1 MDQNHAYHQLKV
13 APEGTLF
20 AAFTLP
26 LGFYELVRVSF
37 WLLNQPVC
45 FPRFMEHCLE
55 GIGHE
60 FVIPY
65 LDDIL
70 FYSAS
75 FEDHLSHLF
84 QVLHWLKK
92 YDTKIRG
99 SNPQLFK
106 REVSYLRRLILS
118 EKYKAD
124 AKNIAAVQEKI
135 KWPLKSF
142 TELRSIRGF
151 IDWTHVFDD
160 PFSELL
166 KRQAENQRNKL
177 LPWKPIHQNALD
189 NLLNWLKPSPL
200 LAYPGL
206 WETIHTDATYRCIRK
221 EFRLCVVSDT
231 GWVIEDTW
239 IWKYSLFRCKSQIS

>member
-1 MDQNHAYHQLKV
+1 
-13 APEGTLF
+13 
-20 AAFTLP
+20 
-26 LGFYELVRVSF
+26 
-37 WLLNQPVC
+37 
-45 FPRFMEHCLE
+45 MEHRLE

-99 SNPQLFK
+99 SKRQLFK

-118 EKYKAD
+118 EKCKAD

-135 KWPLKSF
+135 
-142 TELRSIRGF
+142 
-151 IDWTHVFDD
+151 
-160 PFSELL
+160 
-166 KRQAENQRNKL
+166 
-177 LPWKPIHQNALD
+177 
-189 NLLNWLKPSPL
+189 
-200 LAYPGL
+200 
-206 WETIHTDATYRCIRK
+206 
-221 EFRLCVVSDT
+221 
-231 GWVIEDTW
+231 
-239 IWKYSLFRCKSQIS
+239 